1 MSCCVQVPE
10 PCVSAVLNVCCLC
23 VSTCYTRV
31 GWWWG
36 GPRLQ
41 CRAESSRRREIG
53 LEQTHYGKQLPGRG
67 SRPAGPAA
75 RRLGGSSMACKNVW
89 VSNPRKGLPGTGR
102 LRGAAAGQ
110 QPLLLTTPH
119 CLSSLPPP
127 PWNRSGC
134 GRKSWPLALG
144 RGCLLCHLPRCLPS
158 SLTSLLPPPVPAP
171 ARTPFAFTSL
181 PPAFELIIH
190 TLVSQIRWKTH

>member
-119 CLSSLPPP
+119 CLSSLPRPP
-127 PWNRSGC
+127 GTAPDVAGSPGPLPLGEAAFCAIFPGACPPRS
-134 GRKSWPLALG
+134 P
-144 RGCLLCHLPRCLPS
+144 HS
-158 SLTSLLPPPVPAP
+158 SRPQRLLPH
-171 ARTPFAFTSL
+171 ARPLHSL
-181 PPAFELIIH
+181 HCPLH
-190 TLVSQIRWKTH
+190 LN

>member
-1 MSCCVQVPE
+1 MCLGTRTLCICCVK
-10 PCVSAVLNVCCLC
+10 CVLC

-75 RRLGGSSMACKNVW
+75 SRLGGSSPACKNVR
-89 VSNPRKGLPGTGR
+89 VSNPRKGLPGPGR
-102 LRGAAAGQ
+102 LRGAAVGQ
-110 QPLLLTTPH
+110 QPLLLPTPH
-119 CLSSLPPP
+119 CLSPSPRPPRTAPGVARSPYPLGEAASSPAPHMPALLAHLTP
-127 PWNRSGC
+127 PA
-134 GRKSWPLALG
+134 PA
-144 RGCLLCHLPRCLPS
+144 
-158 SLTSLLPPPVPAP
+158 PAP
-171 ARTPFAFTSL
+171 ARRLHSL
-181 PPAFELIIH
+181 HCPLH
-190 TLVSQIRWKTH
+190 SN